1 MVRYR
6 SHLAT
11 FLDGFTRPSQCL
23 ARPSVLATTSCNT
36 FRILSLDRRT
46 VSTCRCART
55 VNDLMSKTSSPMV
68 HLNELGGSRASVVNS
83 KPSYFSGSSLGKA
96 CKGGSTP
103 CRSNHSL
110 IAFHWSCGPV
120 WQRKPSNSSSARF
133 KSEGTRDGQ
142 FDTAGVLCLFS
153 FVSKNR
159 EVIKFR
165 QIPNYSNCY
174 WGFKRGVTD
183 TSYLANNCS

>member
-36 FRILSLDRRT
+36 FRILRLDRRT
-46 VSTCRCART
+46 LSTCRCART

-120 WQRKPSNSSSARF
+120 WQRSPETSSSACF
-133 KSEGTRDGQ
+133 KSMGTLVGQ
-142 FDTAGVLCLFS
+142 LDMAPVLALFPYVGKL
-153 FVSKNR
+153 VSS
-159 EVIKFR
+159 VIWK
-165 QIPNYSNCY
+165 
-174 WGFKRGVTD
+174 G
-183 TSYLANNCS
+183 